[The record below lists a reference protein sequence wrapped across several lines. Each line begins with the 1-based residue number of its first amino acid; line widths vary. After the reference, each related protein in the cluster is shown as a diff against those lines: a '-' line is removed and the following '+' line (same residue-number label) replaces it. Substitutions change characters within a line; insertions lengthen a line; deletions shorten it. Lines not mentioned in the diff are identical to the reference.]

1 MISRA
6 VGRQSVLSQPPDEF
20 TAHTGLKLESAYI
33 DFAVDD
39 SRPAVKVRQALDN
52 RGIFAGIDARGIALQ
67 SLTRKSPPFPG
78 DRPIPDLPGPTHSR
92 PSELTDPFRLTR
104 LESGSAQAVL
114 HCPSLFFRPAGYDV
128 SAINELA
135 FEQKS

>member
-52 RGIFAGIDARGIALQ
+52 RGIFARIDARGVVLQ
-67 SLTRKSPPFPG
+67 SK
-78 DRPIPDLPGPTHSR
+78 IP
-92 PSELTDPFRLTR
+92 
-104 LESGSAQAVL
+104 A
-114 HCPSLFFRPAGYDV
+114 DV
-128 SAINELA
+128 INEERVVGNVAEAGCRLRNV
-135 FEQKS
+135 Q